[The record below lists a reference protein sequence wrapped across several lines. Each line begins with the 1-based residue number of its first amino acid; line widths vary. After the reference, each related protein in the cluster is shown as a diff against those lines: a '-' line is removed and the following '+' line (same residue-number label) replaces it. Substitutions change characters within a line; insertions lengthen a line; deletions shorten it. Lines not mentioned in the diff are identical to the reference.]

1 LLNWLDEVWETDSA
15 LSATMTEEEWL
26 EFVESVKTALEQ

>member
-15 LSATMTEEEWL
+15 LSETMTEEEWL